1 MNIGIVSYYAVTNI
15 GDKILT
21 DTVRWL
27 LSNHTTE
34 IIDIN
39 ARYIYHYNGILG
51 RIERIIQNHFINR
64 TTEEDIAKFF
74 RKKLSNKD
82 LIIFAGGQ
90 IIDFKYTDCC
100 RNIYLLVKEAERL
113 GIPIAF
119 HAIGMAGNN
128 YSDYRV
134 NIVKMIF
141 KSPAIRN
148 VSVRERHEEFIKNFV
163 VSSVSNV
170 EKVIDTA
177 IWCNDCYS
185 INKTTHFPYKTI
197 GINVI
202 NHKVLDNYYG
212 ITASNQIIDLYT
224 LIYNRLTEQGFN
236 VYFFTNGVQHD
247 ETTLNQ
253 IIKKINN
260 GEKKILMPKVHGS
273 GREFVQML
281 TKFDFIISSR
291 LHTSI
296 CCYSLG
302 IPTIAL
308 PWDCKFIDFYKD
320 TQQIDR
326 CYSLSNIDEELFIQ
340 QIEDYIHKPYTS
352 HNYDSYRNTVKN
364 SLLNV
369 VSNCDKR

>member
-21 DTVRWL
+21 DTVKWL

-39 ARYIYHYNGILG
+39 ARYIYRYKGVLG
-51 RIERIIQNHFINR
+51 RIERIIQKHFINR

-74 RKKLSNKD
+74 RKKLKNKD

-100 RNIYLLVKEAERL
+100 RNIYLLVKTAERL

-134 NIVKMIF
+134 NTVKMIF
-141 KSPAIRN
+141 SSPAIRS
-148 VSVRERHEEFIKNFV
+148 VSVRERHEEFIKNFAV
-163 VSSVSNV
+163 PSINKV

-177 IWCNDCYS
+177 IWCNECYS
-185 INKTTHFPYKTI
+185 IKKASHFPYKTI

-212 ITASNQIIDLYT
+212 ITSNNQIIDLYI
-224 LIYNRLTEQGFN
+224 LIYNRFTEQGLN

-247 ETTLNQ
+247 ETTLTQ
-253 IIKKINN
+253 IIRSIKN
-260 GEKKILMPKVHGS
+260 GEEKVLRPKVHGS
-273 GREFVQML
+273 GKEFVQML

-296 CCYSLG
+296 CCYSLE

-308 PWDCKFIDFYKD
+308 PWDCKFIDFYTD
-320 TQQIDR
+320 TQQLDR
-326 CYSLSNIDEELFIQ
+326 CYTLSNLEEDLFIK
-340 QIEDYIHKPYTS
+340 QIEDCIHKPYTS
-352 HNYDSYRNTVKN
+352 HKYNSYRNAVKN

-369 VSNCDKR
+369 VSNFDKR